1 MMIIML
7 LVLVIEKLVVLA
19 IVLVVVLDIGS
30 VGVDRVPTLLGVR
43 WGTYL
48 AWEGRFR
55 VYFDSQSYNCWQS
68 RSSGHHV
75 DFVILSFLCGV
86 ADSIKPLLLL
96 IPNPMMVSE
105 ALVDFLSGSA
115 GGVANVVVGQ
125 PMDTVKVFHVMFGR
139 ESKIVRKRRLKWC
152 VMSCHVSF

>member
-75 DFVILSFLCGV
+75 DFVIFCFAVDLV
-86 ADSIKPLLLL
+86 APIS
-96 IPNPMMVSE
+96 VE
-105 ALVDFLSGSA
+105 LV
-115 GGVANVVVGQ
+115 VQ
-125 PMDTVKVFHVMFGR
+125 
-139 ESKIVRKRRLKWC
+139 
-152 VMSCHVSF
+152 

>member
-1 MMIIML
+1 M
-7 LVLVIEKLVVLA
+7 
-19 IVLVVVLDIGS
+19 
-30 VGVDRVPTLLGVR
+30 
-43 WGTYL
+43 
-48 AWEGRFR
+48 
-55 VYFDSQSYNCWQS
+55 
-68 RSSGHHV
+68 
-75 DFVILSFLCGV
+75 DFVILSYLCGVGCSYLCGV